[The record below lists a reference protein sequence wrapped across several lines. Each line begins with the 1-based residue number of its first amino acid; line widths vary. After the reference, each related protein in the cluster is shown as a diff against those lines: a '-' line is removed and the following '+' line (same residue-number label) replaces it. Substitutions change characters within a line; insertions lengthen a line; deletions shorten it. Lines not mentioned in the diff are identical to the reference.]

1 MEILISL
8 QEMLTDT
15 LGPFGPLIAVGTLGA
30 ILVLGAIVAVVKSP
44 KDPLEKLKEN
54 ESGRKE
60 QTDTNKT
67 RLRSKNDKDKLQ
79 KYSNLLE
86 PQDEESYSAVRTKL
100 MQAGYRSKGAVRL
113 YHFLQFALGLGGL
126 ILGTAYAVLNGAL
139 SGESLSMQD
148 QIMYIMVPGGIGYMG
163 PKYWVNKR
171 QSSRQAAII
180 EGFPDSLDMMLI
192 CVEAGQSLDQTILR
206 VARELRSAY
215 PDLAD
220 EYEIVAHEMK
230 AGKDRAA
237 VLRDMAERTGVQDI
251 SSFVTVLIQSQT
263 FGTSIAESL
272 KVYSDE
278 MRDKRVMRAEE
289 TANKIPT
296 KMTLAT
302 MTLTLPPLILL
313 LVGPAAY
320 NISQTMGSVAGG

>member
-1 MEILISL
+1 MSAINDIL
-8 QEMLTDT
+8 TGA
-15 LGPFGPLIAVGTLGA
+15 LGPFGPLILVGVLGVALILGA
-30 ILVLGAIVAVVKSP
+30 VVLFIKAP
-44 KDPLEKLKEN
+44 KDPLEKLAEN
-54 ESGRKE
+54 QNGQRKE
-60 QTDTNKT
+60 TKKDPKT
-67 RLRSKNDKDKLQ
+67 RLRSRNEKDKLQ
-79 KYSNLLE
+79 KYSSLLE

-100 MQAGYRSKGAVRL
+100 LQAGYRSKGAVRL
-113 YHFLQFALGLGGL
+113 YHFLQFALGLAGL
-126 ILGTAYAVLNGAL
+126 LMGTAYAVLTGAL
-139 SGESLSMQD
+139 SSEAISMQ
-148 QIMYIMVPGGIGYMG
+148 QQMMYIMIPGGVGYMG

-171 QSSRQAAII
+171 QAARQKAIE

-192 CVEAGQSLDQTILR
+192 CIEAGQSLDQTILR
-206 VARELRSAY
+206 VARELRAAF

-251 SSFVTVLIQSQT
+251 ASFVTVLIQSQT

-313 LVGPAAY
+313 LVGPSAY
-320 NISQTMGSVAGG
+320 NIMTTMTELAGG

>member
-1 MEILISL
+1 MD
-8 QEMLTDT
+8 MLLGIQDVLTGA
-15 LGPFGPLIAVGTLGA
+15 LGPFGPLIAVGILGA
-30 ILVLGAIVAVVKSP
+30 ILIMGAIFLFLNAP
-44 KDPLEKLKEN
+44 KDPLDKLAEK
-54 ESGRKE
+54 ESGRGGEKE
-60 QTDTNKT
+60 ASTKT
-67 RLRSKNDKDKLQ
+67 RLRTKNEKDKLQ
-79 KYSNLLE
+79 KYSSLLE
-86 PQDEESYSAVRTKL
+86 PQDEESFSAARLKL
-100 MQAGYRSKGAVRL
+100 LQAGYRSKSSVRL
-113 YHFLQFALGLGGL
+113 FHFLQFALGLGGL
-126 ILGTAYAVLNGAL
+126 VLGTAYAIVTGAL
-139 SGESLSMQD
+139 SSEALTMQ
-148 QIMYIMVPGGIGYMG
+148 QQVMYIMIPGGIGYMG
-163 PKYWVNKR
+163 PKFWVNKR
-171 QSSRQAAII
+171 QQARQKSII

-206 VARELRSAY
+206 VARELRAAF

-230 AGKDRAA
+230 AGKERAA

-272 KVYSDE
+272 RVYSDE

-313 LVGPAAY
+313 LVGPAVY
-320 NISQTMGSVAGG
+320 NIFTMMDTLS

>member
-1 MEILISL
+1 MEFFL
-8 QEMLTDT
+8 QFKDLLTGA
-15 LGPFGPLIAVGTLGA
+15 LGPFGPLIVVGVLGA
-30 ILVLGAIVAVVKSP
+30 ILIAGAVLLILNAP
-44 KDPLEKLKEN
+44 KDPMAKLAEKEN
-54 ESGRKE
+54 GQGEETKT
-60 QTDTNKT
+60 QKT
-67 RLRSKNDKDKLQ
+67 RLRSRQDKDKLQ
-79 KYSNLLE
+79 KYSSLLE
-86 PQDEESYSAVRTKL
+86 PQDEESYSAARLKL
-100 MQAGYRSKGAVRL
+100 LQAGYRSKGAVRL
-113 YHFLQFALGLGGL
+113 YHFLQFALGIAGL
-126 ILGTAYAVLNGAL
+126 ILGTAYTVLNGAL
-139 SGESLSMQD
+139 SSESMTMQ
-148 QIMYIMVPGGIGYMG
+148 QQLMYIMLPGGLGYMG

-171 QSSRQAAII
+171 QAARQKAII

-206 VARELRSAY
+206 VARELRGAF

-230 AGKDRAA
+230 AGKDRAS

-263 FGTSIAESL
+263 FGTSIADSL
-272 KVYSDE
+272 GVYSDE

-320 NISQTMGSVAGG
+320 NIMVMMDTFNS

>member
-1 MEILISL
+1 MDFFLQFKDIL
-8 QEMLTDT
+8 TGA
-15 LGPFGPLIAVGTLGA
+15 LGPFGPLIAVGVLGA
-30 ILVLGAIVAVVKSP
+30 ILIAGAAFLILSAP
-44 KDPLEKLKEN
+44 KDPMAKLAEK
-54 ESGRKE
+54 ESGQSEEK
-60 QTDTNKT
+60 QTQKT
-67 RLRSKNDKDKLQ
+67 RLRSRQDKDKLQ

-86 PQDEESYSAVRTKL
+86 PQDEETYTAMRLKL
-100 MQAGYRSKGAVRL
+100 LQAGYRSKGSVRL

-139 SGESLSMQD
+139 SSESMTMQQ
-148 QIMYIMVPGGIGYMG
+148 QIMYIMAPGGLGYMA

-171 QSSRQAAII
+171 QGARQKKII

-206 VARELRSAY
+206 VARELRAAF

-272 KVYSDE
+272 RVYSEE

-320 NISQTMGSVAGG
+320 NIMVMMDTFNV

>member
-1 MEILISL
+1 MDAIKD
-8 QEMLTDT
+8 M
-15 LGPFGPLIAVGTLGA
+15 LGPFGPLILVGVLGA
-30 ILVLGAIVAVVKSP
+30 VLVLGAVVLFLKAP
-44 KDPLEKLKEN
+44 KDPLDKLKESQ
-54 ESGRKE
+54 SGK
-60 QTDTNKT
+60 TADKKADPKT
-67 RLRSKNDKDKLQ
+67 RLRSRNEKDKLQ
-79 KYSNLLE
+79 KYSSLLE

-100 MQAGYRSKGAVRL
+100 LQAGYRSKGAVRM

-126 ILGTAYAVLNGAL
+126 LLGTAYAVLNGAL
-139 SGESLSMQD
+139 SSEAMTMQD
-148 QIMYIMVPGGIGYMG
+148 QLMYIMIPGGIGYMG

-171 QSSRQAAII
+171 QAGRQKAIE

-192 CVEAGQSLDQTILR
+192 CIEAGQSLDQTILR
-206 VARELRSAY
+206 VARELRAAF

-251 SSFVTVLIQSQT
+251 ASFVTVLIQSQT

-313 LVGPAAY
+313 LVGPSAY
-320 NISQTMGSVAGG
+320 NIMTMMRELAAG

>member
-1 MEILISL
+1 MD
-8 QEMLTDT
+8 MLLGIQDVLTGA
-15 LGPFGPLIAVGTLGA
+15 LGPFGPLIAVGILGA
-30 ILVLGAIVAVVKSP
+30 ILIMGAIFLFLNAP
-44 KDPLEKLKEN
+44 KDPLDKLAEK
-54 ESGRKE
+54 ESGRGGEKE
-60 QTDTNKT
+60 ASKKT
-67 RLRSKNDKDKLQ
+67 RLRTKNEKDKLQ
-79 KYSNLLE
+79 KYSSLLE
-86 PQDEESYSAVRTKL
+86 PQDEESFSAARLKL
-100 MQAGYRSKGAVRL
+100 LQAGYRSKSSVRL
-113 YHFLQFALGLGGL
+113 FHFLQFALGLGGL
-126 ILGTAYAVLNGAL
+126 VLGTAYAIVTGAL
-139 SGESLSMQD
+139 SSEALTMQ
-148 QIMYIMVPGGIGYMG
+148 QQVMYIMIPGGIGYMG
-163 PKYWVNKR
+163 PKFWVNKR
-171 QSSRQAAII
+171 QQARQKSII

-206 VARELRSAY
+206 VARELRAAF

-230 AGKDRAA
+230 AGKERAA

-272 KVYSDE
+272 RVYSDE

-313 LVGPAAY
+313 LVGPAVY
-320 NISQTMGSVAGG
+320 NIFTVMDTLS

>member
-1 MEILISL
+1 MEALSGISDL
-8 QEMLTDT
+8 LTGA
-15 LGPFGPLIAVGTLGA
+15 LGPFGPLIAVGVLGA
-30 ILVLGAIVAVVKSP
+30 ILILGAIFLILNAP
-44 KDPLEKLKEN
+44 KDPMEKLAEK
-54 ESGRKE
+54 ESGRGQE
-60 QTDTNKT
+60 TEDQPKT
-67 RLRSKNDKDKLQ
+67 RLRTKKDKDKLQ
-79 KYSNLLE
+79 KYSSLLE
-86 PQDEESYSAVRTKL
+86 PQDEESFSAVRLKL
-100 MQAGYRSKGAVRL
+100 LQAGYRSKSSVRL

-126 ILGTAYAVLNGAL
+126 VLGTAYAVVTGAL
-139 SGESLSMQD
+139 SSEALTMQ
-148 QIMYIMVPGGIGYMG
+148 QQVMYIMIPGGVGYMG
-163 PKYWVNKR
+163 PKFWVNKR
-171 QSSRQAAII
+171 QKARQKSIE

-206 VARELRSAY
+206 VARELRAAF

-313 LVGPAAY
+313 LVGPAVY
-320 NISQTMGSVAGG
+320 NIFTMMGEMS

>member
-1 MEILISL
+1 MD
-8 QEMLTDT
+8 MLLGIQDVLTGA
-15 LGPFGPLIAVGTLGA
+15 LGPFGPLIAVGILGA
-30 ILVLGAIVAVVKSP
+30 ILIMGAIFLFLNAP
-44 KDPLEKLKEN
+44 KDPLDKLAEK
-54 ESGRKE
+54 ESGRGGEKE
-60 QTDTNKT
+60 ASKKT
-67 RLRSKNDKDKLQ
+67 RLRTKNEKDKLQ
-79 KYSNLLE
+79 KYSSLLE
-86 PQDEESYSAVRTKL
+86 PQDEESFSAARLKL
-100 MQAGYRSKGAVRL
+100 LQAGYRSKSSVRL
-113 YHFLQFALGLGGL
+113 FHFLQFTLGLGGL
-126 ILGTAYAVLNGAL
+126 VLGTAYAIVTGAL
-139 SGESLSMQD
+139 SSEALTMQ
-148 QIMYIMVPGGIGYMG
+148 QQVMYIMIPGGIGYMG
-163 PKYWVNKR
+163 PKFWVNKR
-171 QSSRQAAII
+171 QQARQKSII

-206 VARELRSAY
+206 VARELRAAF

-230 AGKDRAA
+230 AGKERAA

-272 KVYSDE
+272 RVYSDE

-313 LVGPAAY
+313 LVGPAVY
-320 NISQTMGSVAGG
+320 NIFTMMDTLS

>member
-1 MEILISL
+1 MLSGITDLI
-8 QEMLTDT
+8 TGA
-15 LGPFGPLIAVGTLGA
+15 LGPFGPLIVVGVLGA
-30 ILVLGAIVAVVKSP
+30 ILILGALFLFLNAP

-54 ESGRKE
+54 ENGGGREKKD
-60 QTDTNKT
+60 QPKT
-67 RLRSKNDKDKLQ
+67 RLRTKNEKDKLQ
-79 KYSNLLE
+79 KYSSLLE
-86 PQDEESYSAVRTKL
+86 PQDEESFSAARLKL
-100 MQAGYRSKGAVRL
+100 LQAGYRSKSSVRL

-126 ILGTAYAVLNGAL
+126 VIGTAYAVVTGAL
-139 SGESLSMQD
+139 SSEALTMQ
-148 QIMYIMVPGGIGYMG
+148 QQVMYIMIPGGVGYMG
-163 PKYWVNKR
+163 PKFWVNKR
-171 QSSRQAAII
+171 QQARQKSII

-206 VARELRSAY
+206 VARELRSAF

-230 AGKDRAA
+230 AGKDRAS

-313 LVGPAAY
+313 LVGPAVY
-320 NISQTMGSVAGG
+320 NIFTMMDSMS